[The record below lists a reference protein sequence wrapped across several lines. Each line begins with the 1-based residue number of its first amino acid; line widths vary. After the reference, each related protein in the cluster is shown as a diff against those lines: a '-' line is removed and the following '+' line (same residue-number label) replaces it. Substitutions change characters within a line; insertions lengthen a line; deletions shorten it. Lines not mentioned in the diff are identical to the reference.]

1 VRHTLAG
8 RSVSALTLIAVT
20 IVFTTTTRADAAV
33 TTLRDALKPM
43 AEDVLAIVVK
53 DQGQSGIAV
62 GDFNAPTGV
71 DANGGPGI
79 SETLESLL
87 NEMKPGLVQKTAT
100 LSLRGRYDKVP
111 DPRDDRQI
119 LIKVTAEITNVKGDR
134 IGEEFAELRD
144 TSLIAGMLG
153 STVALPPAA
162 PRERRNE
169 ILQKSLKEPSF
180 SPEGTLIRSAPD
192 RPFAVEILVVPIR
205 DMPTDAKGWARVPA
219 RAARSENG
227 KPFVDIKRDEV
238 YAIRIH
244 NDFKSGDDAYEAAVL
259 VAIDGI
265 DVFNYSQMRDPKTR
279 KPRYT
284 HYVCPQGQCTICG
297 WHKTNEHSDS
307 FLVTKFGEGAASHAK
322 VAHGKIGVI
331 TVKFA
336 LAWAGNDIPGPEKG
350 ARDAGN
356 ETGFGPPVRTQLKE
370 VERHV
375 GVVRDVISIR
385 YSRRNRG

>member
-1 VRHTLAG
+1 
-8 RSVSALTLIAVT
+8 VSALTLIVVT
-20 IVFTTTTRADAAV
+20 VVFTTTTRADAAV

-53 DQGQSGIAV
+53 DQRQSGIAI
-62 GDFNAPTGV
+62 GDFNAPTGL

-87 NEMKPGLVQKTAT
+87 NELQPGLVQKKAT

-111 DPRDDRQI
+111 DPRDASQI
-119 LIKVTAEITNVKGDR
+119 LIKVTAEITNSRGDR
-134 IGEEFAELRD
+134 IDEKFAELRD

-162 PRERRNE
+162 PREKRNE
-169 ILQKSLKEPSF
+169 ILQKSLDKPSF
-180 SPEGTLIRSAPD
+180 SPEGTLIRSAAD
-192 RPFAVEILVVPIR
+192 RPFGVEILVTGIR
-205 DMPTDAKGWARVPA
+205 DAPQDAKGWARVPA
-219 RAARSENG
+219 RSPRSEDG
-227 KPFVDIKRDEV
+227 QPFVDIKRDEV

-244 NDFKSGDDAYEAAVL
+244 NDFKHDNEPYEAAVL

-279 KPRYT
+279 KPKYT

-297 WHKTNEHSDS
+297 WHKTNEQSDS
-307 FLVTKFGEGAASHAK
+307 FLVTEFGKGAASRAK
-322 VAHGKIGVI
+322 VARGKIGVI

-336 LAWAGNDIPGPEKG
+336 LAWAGNDVPAPEKG

-356 ETGFGPPVRTQLKE
+356 ETGFGPPIRTQLKE

-375 GVVRDVISIR
+375 GVVRDVISVR

>member
-1 VRHTLAG
+1 MLLA
-8 RSVSALTLIAVT
+8 AT
-20 IVFTTTTRADAAV
+20 ILFATTARADAAV

-53 DQGQSGIAV
+53 DQRQSSIAI
-62 GDFNAPTGV
+62 GDFNAPTGL

-87 NEMKPGLVQKTAT
+87 NEMKPGLVQKRAT
-100 LSLRGRYDKVP
+100 LSLRGRYDKVS
-111 DPRDDRQI
+111 DPRDKDQI
-119 LIKVTAEITNVKGDR
+119 LIKVTAEITNDRGDR
-134 IGEEFAELRD
+134 IDEKFAELRD

-162 PRERRNE
+162 PREKRNE
-169 ILQKSLKEPSF
+169 ILQKSLKDPSF
-180 SPEGTLIRSAPD
+180 SPDGTLIKSAPD
-192 RPFAVEILVVPIR
+192 RPFGVEILVAPIR
-205 DMPTDAKGWARVPA
+205 DAPTDAKGWARVPA
-219 RAARSENG
+219 RAPRSEDG
-227 KPFVDIKRDEV
+227 KPFVDIKQDEV

-244 NDFKSGDDAYEAAVL
+244 NDFKSGDEAYEAAVL

-279 KPRYT
+279 KPKYT

-297 WHKTNEHSDS
+297 WHKTNEQSDS
-307 FLVTKFGEGAASHAK
+307 FLVMEFGKGAASRAK
-322 VAHGKIGVI
+322 VARGKIGVI

-336 LAWAGNDIPGPEKG
+336 LAWAGNDVPGPEKG

-375 GVVRDVISIR
+375 GVVRDVISVR
-385 YSRRNRG
+385 YSRRNKG

>member
-1 VRHTLAG
+1 
-8 RSVSALTLIAVT
+8 
-20 IVFTTTTRADAAV
+20 
-33 TTLRDALKPM
+33 M
-43 AEDVLAIVVK
+43 
-53 DQGQSGIAV
+53 Q
-62 GDFNAPTGV
+62 
-71 DANGGPGI
+71 
-79 SETLESLL
+79 
-87 NEMKPGLVQKTAT
+87 PGLVQKKAT

-111 DPRDDRQI
+111 DPRDASQI

-162 PRERRNE
+162 PREKRNE
-169 ILQKSLKEPSF
+169 ILQKSLEKPSF
-180 SPEGTLIRSAPD
+180 SPEGTLIRSGPD

-205 DMPTDAKGWARVPA
+205 DAPQDAKGWAKVPA
-219 RAARSENG
+219 RAAISKDG
-227 KPFVDIKRDEV
+227 QPFVDIKRDEV

-244 NDFKSGDDAYEAAVL
+244 NNFKNGDDAYEVAVL

-279 KPRYT
+279 KPKYT
-284 HYVCPQGQCTICG
+284 HYVCPPGQCTISG
-297 WHKTNEHSDS
+297 WHKTNEQSDS

-322 VAHGKIGVI
+322 IAHGKIGVI

-336 LAWAGNDIPGPEKG
+336 LAWAGNEVPGPEKG

-375 GVVRDVISIR
+375 GVVRDVISVR